1 MTQEAYTIWR
11 PEYDGHAPPNWRKG
25 MKWTLHEWQTLYGGV
40 DPRWLVKNELYYVEP
55 KALNSPND
63 DAKLPIWNGSQKY
76 KIPIEALTAPN
87 EDAKDV
93 MPQDPRRSVQE
104 ALAILRGYS
113 PEELAKHGITL
124 APEKDWATELW
135 ADLYEVRDMPE
146 DAELVR
152 SNQGFITDL
161 EAIALI
167 RERVV
172 LKGEG

>member
-1 MTQEAYTIWR
+1 MTQEA
-11 PEYDGHAPPNWRKG
+11 KQ
-25 MKWTLHEWQTLYGGV
+25 MK
-40 DPRWLVKNELYYVEP
+40 
-55 KALNSPND
+55 
-63 DAKLPIWNGSQKY
+63 
-76 KIPIEALTAPN
+76 
-87 EDAKDV
+87 
-93 MPQDPRRSVQE
+93 
-104 ALAILRGYS
+104 LAQHKERM
-113 PEELAKHGITL
+113 AKHGITL